1 MEDRAPVGSSSPNAL
16 LKRDYKKS
24 VQIVHPTHPLRGQ
37 RLRVLPMVGGKADT
51 SQILIALPG
60 GGQQLIPIEWTDQV
74 DYPRYPPGLYFPFE
88 RLVLLRQRLDHFLE
102 KGVKQ
107 AILKASE
114 PELDLCG
121 GSNANQRPTNPLGA
135 NEPRTACQDHCHS
148 GADDAAAMDPGNRGE
163 A

>member
-1 MEDRAPVGSSSPNAL
+1 MLESSSPNAL

-37 RLRVLPMVGGKADT
+37 RLSVLPMVGGKADT

-74 DYPRYPPGLYFPFE
+74 DHPRYPAGSYFPFE
-88 RLVLLRQRLDHFLE
+88 RLVLLRQRLNHFLE

-107 AILKASE
+107 AILIVNE
-114 PELDLCG
+114 LELDPCG
-121 GSNANQRPTNPLGA
+121 GSDANQRSTNPLGT
-135 NEPRTACQDHCHS
+135 NEPRTARSNHCHP
-148 GADDAAAMDPGNRGE
+148 GADGAAPMDPGNRG
-163 A
+163 AA